1 MTIVKGDEKAQGYY
15 RLLVS
20 HCHAPPVHPPPQ
32 RMSVV
37 SLQMQSPWEGRREAP
52 TPGLSR
58 NTEH

>member
-20 HCHAPPVHPPPQ
+20 HCHAPQYTRPP

-58 NTEH
+58 NIEH